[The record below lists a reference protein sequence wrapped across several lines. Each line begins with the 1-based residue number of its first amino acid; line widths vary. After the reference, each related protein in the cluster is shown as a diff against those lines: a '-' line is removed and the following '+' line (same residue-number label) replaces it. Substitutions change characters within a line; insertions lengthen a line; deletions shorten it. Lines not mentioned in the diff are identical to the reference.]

1 MKLGSLL
8 SLYFLIGLISCNE
21 PAKQRPNV
29 LFIAVD
35 DLRPDL
41 GIYNHPLV
49 HSPNIDGLAKQG
61 VVFTNHYVTVPT
73 CGASRAS
80 LLTGLLPSSRTHLS
94 NQVFRDVI
102 SKQSST
108 EKPETFVHYLR
119 ENGYYTVGLGKISHS
134 ADGLI
139 YGYDE
144 PVGTE
149 KELPLSWDEMLL
161 DHGDWGTGWNAFFG
175 YSDGK
180 NRTDLDKNVEPFEAA
195 DVPDEGYPDG
205 LTANLAVKKLS
216 ELASRDQ
223 PFFLGVGFFKPHL
236 PFNAPKKYWDLYN
249 IEEIELSPNPTIPA
263 NINNASLHNSG
274 EFNQYKLGK
283 EKAGLDTVLSDDYAK
298 RLVHGYLASVSYTD
312 AQIGKVLKALKSLNL
327 EDNTLIVLWSDH
339 GWHLGDHRVWGKHT
353 LFERS
358 LRSPLIIK
366 PPGLEGGLVSDEIVS
381 SVDLYPTIAELCG
394 LPVPQE
400 IDGRTLS
407 PILNAT
413 ASDRNGRAFSY
424 FKNGISLR
432 TDRYRLTQYSRE
444 ALPVIELYDHL
455 NDPQETINIASGH
468 PDLVADLLR
477 LLKEGDTGLY
487 NSP

>member
-8 SLYFLIGLISCNE
+8 SLCFLIGLISCKE
-21 PAKQRPNV
+21 PAQQRPNV

-41 GIYNHPLV
+41 GVYQHPLIK
-49 HSPNIDGLAKQG
+49 SPNIDALASQG
-61 VVFTNHYVTVPT
+61 ITFRNHYVTVPT

-80 LLTGLLPSSRTHLS
+80 LLTGLLPTSRAHLS
-94 NQVFRDVI
+94 NQVFRDII
-102 SKQSST
+102 SREPESHR
-108 EKPETFVHYLR
+108 PETFVHYLR
-119 ENGYYTVGLGKISHS
+119 QNGYYTMGIGKISHS

-144 PVGTE
+144 PVGNE
-149 KELPLSWDEMLL
+149 WELPYSWDEMLM
-161 DHGDWGTGWNAFFG
+161 DYGDWGTGWNTFFA
-175 YSDGK
+175 YAHGK
-180 NRTDLDKNVEPFEAA
+180 NRTDEQKNVRPYEAE

-205 LTANLAVKKLS
+205 LIANLAVEKLKKL
-216 ELASRDQ
+216 ARKDQ
-223 PFFLGVGFFKPHL
+223 PFFMGVGFFKPHL
-236 PFNAPKKYWDLYN
+236 PFNAPKKYWDLYDLED
-249 IEEIELSPNPTIPA
+249 IPLSPNPILPTQV
-263 NINNASLHNSG
+263 NQASLHGSG

-283 EKAGLDTVLSDDYAK
+283 EKASLDSALSDSYARK
-298 RLVHGYLASVSYTD
+298 LIQGYLACVSYTD
-312 AQIGKVLKALKSLNL
+312 AQIGKVLHELKNL
-327 EDNTLIVLWSDH
+327 GLEENTIIVLWGDH

-358 LRSPLIIK
+358 LNSPLIIK
-366 PPGLEGGLVSDEIVS
+366 PPNIEGGVVSDEIVS

-400 IDGRTLS
+400 IDGRTLT

-413 ASDRNGRAFSY
+413 GSDQNGRAFSY

-444 ALPVIELYDHL
+444 ASPVIELYDHL
-455 NDPQETINIASGH
+455 NDPHETINIASGH

-477 LLKEGDTGLY
+477 LLKEGNTGLY